1 MDIPETLAQYEDK
14 TQKHKNTILFPLSEA
29 HDLLMLFVFIYVG
42 CADDH
47 VNNVSYIPF
56 MSIKKVAPY
65 FCALREGYYVADC

>member
-14 TQKHKNTILFPLSEA
+14 AQKHKNTILFPLSEA
-29 HDLLMLFVFIYVG
+29 HDILMLSVFIYVG
-42 CADDH
+42 CCPMY
-47 VNNVSYIPF
+47 VSYIPF